1 MGAERDYKHGRD
13 AETHGGATNADG
25 GCGGVC

>member
-1 MGAERDYKHGRD
+1 MGESDYKHRSD

>member
-1 MGAERDYKHGRD
+1 MGESDYKHGRD
-13 AETHGGATNADG
+13 AETHGGASNADG